1 MEGPLPKPVLLS
13 RAVRLE
19 ALEVQVEGPLPKP
32 VILSQ
37 SVRLAAPEFRPV
49 LLSRARRLAV
59 LRQLFTWAAIPLTS
73 SSSSWKEVHPKIC
86 SVRWAS

>member
-37 SVRLAAPEFRPV
+37 SVRLAAPELRPV
-49 LLSRARRLAV
+49 LLSRAR
-59 LRQLFTWAAIPLTS
+59 
-73 SSSSWKEVHPKIC
+73 
-86 SVRWAS
+86 

>member
-1 MEGPLPKPVLLS
+1 MEGSLPKPVLLS

-37 SVRLAAPEFRPV
+37 SVRLAAPELRPV
-49 LLSRARRLAV
+49 LLSRAR
-59 LRQLFTWAAIPLTS
+59 
-73 SSSSWKEVHPKIC
+73 
-86 SVRWAS
+86 